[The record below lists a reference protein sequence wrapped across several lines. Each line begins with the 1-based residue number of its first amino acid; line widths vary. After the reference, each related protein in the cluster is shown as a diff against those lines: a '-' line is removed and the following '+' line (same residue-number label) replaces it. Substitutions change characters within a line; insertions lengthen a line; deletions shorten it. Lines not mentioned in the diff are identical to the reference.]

1 VPPSKAAFAGWRRTP
16 LPCQVPVGR
25 CRVERNQ
32 EERQLGRPD
41 EVRALLHAGR
51 ELGPGM
57 DETLIASYLGRQPAL
72 PVRSQFGPTQALEL
86 ASRALLRP
94 RFVPALVLGANI
106 GLGAVSGQVVVHGSY
121 PYVEY
126 SAIDQALSALAVLN
140 FTVAGVLLLVLTGL
154 GGAGVEVWQR
164 TTKLRRILVTAIVSS
179 SAVAIYDWRW
189 ASSYKDGQQDLSAI
203 GKAMCVGFIVAI
215 VLALLT
221 LARPALHLGVRLLA
235 EDTVRAE
242 RARLRTA
249 ERAKL
254 TRE

>member
-1 VPPSKAAFAGWRRTP
+1 
-16 LPCQVPVGR
+16 
-25 CRVERNQ
+25 
-32 EERQLGRPD
+32 
-41 EVRALLHAGR
+41 
-51 ELGPGM
+51 M

-72 PVRSQFGPTQALEL
+72 PARSQFGPTQ

-94 RFVPALVLGANI
+94 RFVPALALGANI

-121 PYVEY
+121 PYVAY

-242 RARLRTA
+242 RARLRTV

-254 TRE
+254 ARE